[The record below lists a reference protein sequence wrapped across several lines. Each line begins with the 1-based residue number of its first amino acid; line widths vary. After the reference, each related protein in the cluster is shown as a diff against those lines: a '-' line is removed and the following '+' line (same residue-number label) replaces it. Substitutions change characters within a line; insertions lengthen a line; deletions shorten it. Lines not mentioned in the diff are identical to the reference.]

1 MYRFRLF
8 SGYNRE
14 RIFAGYRKTN
24 LIEVE
29 NVVATTSLDALT
41 TGMFVTSLLLILFI
55 GSMISMS
62 IMRFFQKK
70 KVQGAVY
77 LVVGL
82 AALVS
87 FIVMASGWSS

>member
-1 MYRFRLF
+1 MYRFRLV
-8 SGYNRE
+8 SGYNRG
-14 RIFAGYRKTN
+14 RIFTGYRKTN
-24 LIEVE
+24 FIEVE

-55 GSMISMS
+55 GSMVSMS

-70 KVQGAVY
+70 KVQGTVY

-82 AALVS
+82 AALVT

>member
-1 MYRFRLF
+1 
-8 SGYNRE
+8 
-14 RIFAGYRKTN
+14 
-24 LIEVE
+24 
-29 NVVATTSLDALT
+29 
-41 TGMFVTSLLLILFI
+41 MFVTSLLLILFI
-55 GSMISMS
+55 GSMVSMS

-82 AALVS
+82 AALVT

>member
-1 MYRFRLF
+1 M
-8 SGYNRE
+8 
-14 RIFAGYRKTN
+14 
-24 LIEVE
+24 
-29 NVVATTSLDALT
+29 ATTSLDALT

-55 GSMISMS
+55 GSMVSMS

-82 AALVS
+82 AALVT